1 MSDQGDATGAHLVW
15 TKGGS
20 ASLLSIAQDTVT
32 LRSTIPSPPG
42 ARLDATLAAEP
53 SVTLKIKI
61 HGSKLQPDGSFTLK
75 GRVLEATRA
84 LRERLATLVAPPPG

>member
-1 MSDQGDATGAHLVW
+1 MTENEAAHLVW
-15 TKGGS
+15 AKGGT
-20 ASLLSIAQDTVT
+20 AALLSIAQDAVT

-42 ARLDATLAAEP
+42 ARLEATLAADP

-84 LRERLATLVAPPPG
+84 LRDRLAALVAPAESG

>member
-1 MSDQGDATGAHLVW
+1 MSEQGHVHLVW
-15 TKGGS
+15 TKGGT
-20 ASLLSIAQDTVT
+20 ASLLTVVQDTVT
-32 LRSTIPSPPG
+32 LRSSIPSPPG
-42 ARLDATLAAEP
+42 ARLDAAFAADP

-84 LRERLATLVAPPPG
+84 LRERLALLVAPSESR